1 MATIQQATAA
11 AANIAEQN
19 NEMVSAVQEINQAMQ
34 MNKESSDRLADMI
47 AQVKL

>member
-1 MATIQQATAA
+1 
-11 AANIAEQN
+11 
-19 NEMVSAVQEINQAMQ
+19 MVSAVQEINQAMQ